1 MGSSGTGN
9 FSDYSGG
16 RGDGGAGGGG
26 TGGGQGGGSN
36 PKEDR
41 CLELVEN
48 VRIQE
53 VERSEYY
60 VNRESVPRNG
70 TQVVVRSTLV
80 GGRIAV
86 ETKSGKEVI
95 GVLPTKLNYLRRCI
109 EQGYSYSGEVVE
121 SKAGLVPSLR
131 VNLDAE

>member
-1 MGSSGTGN
+1 MGSTGTGN
-9 FSDYSGG
+9 FSDYSGSQ
-16 RGDGGAGGGG
+16 GGG
-26 TGGGQGGGSN
+26 TGGGGSGGAQGGGN
-36 PKEDR
+36 QNEDR
-41 CLELVEN
+41 CLELIKE

-60 VNRESVPRNG
+60 LNHESVPRNG
-70 TQVVVRSTLV
+70 TQVVVQATLV
-80 GGRIAV
+80 DGRIAV

-131 VNLDAE
+131 VDLDSE

>member
-1 MGSSGTGN
+1 MGSTGTGN

-16 RGDGGAGGGG
+16 QGGGG
-26 TGGGQGGGSN
+26 TGGGQGGGNSG
-36 PKEDR
+36 EDR
-41 CLELVEN
+41 CLESVEN
-48 VRIQE
+48 IRVQE

-60 VNRESVPRNG
+60 GNHESVPRNG
-70 TQVVVRSTLV
+70 TQVVVKSTLV

-86 ETKSGKEVI
+86 ETKNGKEVI
-95 GVLPTKLNYLRRCI
+95 GVLPTKLNYIRRCI